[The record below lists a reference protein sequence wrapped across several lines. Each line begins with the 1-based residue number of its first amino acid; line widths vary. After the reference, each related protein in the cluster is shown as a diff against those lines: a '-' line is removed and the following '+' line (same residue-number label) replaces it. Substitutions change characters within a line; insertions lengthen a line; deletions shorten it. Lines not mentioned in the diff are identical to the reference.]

1 MYSGTLSVCLSVKNE
16 CVTCEIIIISLLL
29 HYEPCCTDCFYQ
41 LTRSS
46 YIDKEENYGF
56 GYPLLK

>member
-1 MYSGTLSVCLSVKNE
+1 M
-16 CVTCEIIIISLLL
+16 

-46 YIDKEENYGF
+46 YIDKEESYGF
-56 GYPLLK
+56 GYPLLKLQIESSHFKQPELTANQIKKIHM